1 VADIENLPPS
11 FEWRDQGASTTD
23 SRSAAAIVRALTL
36 QPGRTARVRS
46 FRDPSRA
53 ERFADFLDSAAEVPT
68 GMVLEVNAHGRDVY
82 ASLTPRSDEAE
93 PVAPVDPDAG
103 DEQGDAP

>member
-1 VADIENLPPS
+1 VDDIENLPPS

-23 SRSAAAIVRALTL
+23 SRSAAAIVRALAL

-53 ERFADFLDSAAEVPT
+53 VRFADFLDSAAEVPS

-82 ASLTPRSDEAE
+82 ASLAPREAE
-93 PVAPVDPDAG
+93 ADPAGPFDPGG
-103 DEQGDAP
+103 DEQP